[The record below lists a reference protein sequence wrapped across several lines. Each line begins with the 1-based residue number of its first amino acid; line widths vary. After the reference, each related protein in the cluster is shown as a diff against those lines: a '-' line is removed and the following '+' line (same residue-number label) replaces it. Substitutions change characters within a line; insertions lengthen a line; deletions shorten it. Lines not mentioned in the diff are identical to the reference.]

1 MLKFRLVA
9 GILLA
14 LATASLTPVPMQ
26 AHARYARSEP
36 GADAVVQTAPAQL
49 RVWFTEEVA
58 TQGSSLAVVDSAGNR
73 VDAGDGHVD
82 LNDPDRKLMW
92 ATLMPLADG
101 VYTVNWVTI
110 SGEDGDQADGS
121 FRFGVGANTVLPT
134 SGSVPGPTRARL
146 AVAARDV
153 QPRVEWR
160 GQE

>member
-1 MLKFRLVA
+1 MLRFRLIA
-9 GILLA
+9 GIVLA
-14 LATASLTPVPMQ
+14 LATISLTPVATQ

-36 GADAVVQTAPAQL
+36 GADAVVPNAPAQL
-49 RVWFTEEVA
+49 KVWFTQEVA
-58 TQGSSLAVVDSAGNR
+58 TQGSSLQVLDSAGNR
-73 VDAGDGHVD
+73 VDTGDGHVD

-134 SGSVPGPTRARL
+134 SGSVPQPASGNPT
-146 AVAARDV
+146 VAALDV
-153 QPRVEWR
+153 RPQVDWR

>member
-1 MLKFRLVA
+1 MLRFRLVA

-14 LATASLTPVPMQ
+14 LATVSLTPVAIQ

-36 GADAVVQTAPAQL
+36 GADAVVPTAPTQL
-49 RVWFTEEVA
+49 KVWFTEEVA
-58 TQGSSLAVVDSAGNR
+58 TRGSSLAVVDSAGNR
-73 VDAGDGHVD
+73 VDAGDGQVD

-121 FRFGVGANTVLPT
+121 FRFGVGASTVLPT
-134 SGSVPGPTRARL
+134 GGSVPGPTRDGQ
-146 AVAARDV
+146 AVAALDV
-153 QPRVEWR
+153 RAPGE
-160 GQE
+160 